1 MAKVLNVKIIFIS
14 SFFILS
20 VIVVKAQSSFIIKK
34 VVNNKNSV
42 EVTFCNSTDSI
53 INIPKFSL
61 RITAKEKCNVDF
73 WNVQEDTL
81 YLTFA
86 STAPDCLQG
95 NIVANKIKYR
105 DIALKPGVCCKQT
118 LVLDRKIKFK
128 YLKLSYDCY
137 TTIFKITTKPQ

>member
-1 MAKVLNVKIIFIS
+1 MAKALNAKTIFIS
-14 SFFILS
+14 IFFMLS

-34 VVNNKNSV
+34 VVNKKNSV
-42 EVTFCNSTDSI
+42 EITLCNNADSI

-61 RITAKEKCNVDF
+61 RITAKEKCNEDF
-73 WNVQEDTL
+73 WRVHDDTL

-95 NIVANKIKYR
+95 NIVANEIKYR
-105 DIALKPGVCCKQT
+105 DIALKPEGCCKQT

-128 YLKLSYDCY
+128 YLKLSYDSY
-137 TTIFKITTKPQ
+137 TTVFLNTQKPQ